1 MKGLHQEIAEL
12 REWIAREWVTAR
24 SIHSDPRDAH
34 EAEARAKEH
43 ERKLAIACEAAHL
56 GEAQFARL
64 AEAEQKLRQS
74 PRNSPELTLAIRDLE
89 TAAFRLRQHLGTAP
103 TVHAG

>member
-12 REWIAREWVTAR
+12 RQWIASEWVTAR

-43 ERKLAIACEAAHL
+43 ERKLGIACQAAHV
-56 GEAQFARL
+56 GEAQAAKIEDAAARL
-64 AEAEQKLRQS
+64 RESGRRSEA
-74 PRNSPELTLAIRDLE
+74 LTLAIMDLE
-89 TAAFRLRQHLGTAP
+89 TAGFRLRQHLGAK
-103 TVHAG
+103 A